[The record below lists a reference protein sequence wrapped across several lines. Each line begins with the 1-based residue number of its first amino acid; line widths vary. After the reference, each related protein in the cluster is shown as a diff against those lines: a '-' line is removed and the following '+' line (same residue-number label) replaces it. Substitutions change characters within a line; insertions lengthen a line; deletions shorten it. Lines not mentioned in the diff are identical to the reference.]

1 MMWYGDGM
9 SGWGFA
15 LVMGSTLVFW
25 AAVIAGGVALFRYLN
40 RGPGPTGFRES
51 RPTAEQ
57 LLAER
62 FARGEIDE
70 EEYRRRLDTLASS
83 RTDAARYR

>member
-15 LVMGSTLVFW
+15 LMMGSTLVFW
-25 AAVIAGGVALFRYLN
+25 AAVIAGGVALFRYLS
-40 RGPGPTGFRES
+40 RVSGQTGFRES
-51 RPTAEQ
+51 RSTPEQ

-62 FARGEIDE
+62 FARGEIDD
-70 EEYRRRLDTLASS
+70 EEYRRRLDTLGSS
-83 RTDAARYR
+83 RTDAARYH